1 MTVLRKIQLGYVLI
15 AVLVLASTV
24 VYAAMWALVDR
35 PAQHDR
41 ATDRSLGA
49 ASAAVPI
56 AVARYIDVVDQ
67 GLLSRGFTSGVPA
80 QAQESAASAKQSLQQ
95 IGRIDDK
102 GVAAQATT
110 LATSFAAFTD
120 AAAQAMRYG
129 QEGDV
134 QRAQVVALSKVD
146 PLAEQVVTQTAA
158 LQSGVERLIA
168 QREQHR
174 TNIANALRAITVGLF
189 LAAAGLS
196 VILAVVVPRT
206 LRRQI
211 VPAIGDLSVASGSVQ
226 GIAAQV
232 SSGAVETATAIGE
245 AAATVDEVRQT
256 SLLASQ
262 KSSALSDSAGEAEI
276 VAESGRQA
284 MTDIVGGM
292 QDVQVQVGVVADS
305 IVRLSEQTE
314 AIAGLISTS
323 NDLAEQS
330 NLLAVNAA
338 IEAAKATEHG
348 KGFGV
353 VAGEI
358 KSLAQ
363 QSKDAV
369 QQVRGIL
376 VDITQATTRAVD
388 AAQESTVAIDRSASR
403 VSSSRDAIES
413 LADSVEMSAHAS
425 TQIAASSQQQL
436 VGVDQIG
443 DSMKAIDAASRQN
456 AEAAMRME
464 ADVDRLRA
472 VAERLAKLM
481 GTGDGGAAVAAQSA
495 TAGGAV
501 AEGEAP
507 PADDG
512 DEGRRSRVGAL
523 VSRLRPSRKRTRAQ
537 ADDAG
542 GAAVQ
547 EQPEPSPAVADG
559 PPIAPLDDD
568 DSAPVAE
575 AIAPEPGESI

>member
-24 VYAAMWALVDR
+24 VYAAMWAFVDR

-80 QAQESAASAKQSLQQ
+80 QAQESAASAKQSLEQ

-174 TNIANALRAITVGLF
+174 TNVANGLKAITVALF
-189 LAAAGLS
+189 FAAAGLS
-196 VILAVVVPRT
+196 VVLAVVVPRT

-211 VPAIGDLSVASGSVQ
+211 VPAIGDLHVASGSVQ

-262 KSSALSDSAGEAEI
+262 KSSALSDSAGEAET

-284 MTDIVGGM
+284 MSDIVGGM
-292 QDVQVQVGVVADS
+292 QEVQVQVGVVADS

-376 VDITQATTRAVD
+376 VDITQATTQAVD
-388 AAQESTVAIDRSASR
+388 AAQESTVAIERSAGR

-413 LADSVEMSAHAS
+413 LADSVEMSAHS
-425 TQIAASSQQQL
+425 SMQIAASSQQQL

-456 AEAAMRME
+456 AEAALRME
-464 ADVDRLRA
+464 AEVDRLGT
-472 VAERLAKLM
+472 VADRLAKLM
-481 GTGDGGAAVAAQSA
+481 GTGDGGAAVAAQPA
-495 TAGGAV
+495 TAAGDV
-501 AEGEAP
+501 AGGEAK
-507 PADDG
+507 PADATDA
-512 DEGRRSRVGAL
+512 GRGSRLGAL
-523 VSRLRPSRKRTRAQ
+523 ASRLRPSRKPKRAPEEV
-537 ADDAG
+537 
-542 GAAVQ
+542 AA
-547 EQPEPSPAVADG
+547 EAQPEPSPLVADG
-559 PPIAPLDDD
+559 PVATASLHDD
-568 DSAPVAE
+568 DSAPVASE
-575 AIAPEPGESI
+575 LAPESGDSI